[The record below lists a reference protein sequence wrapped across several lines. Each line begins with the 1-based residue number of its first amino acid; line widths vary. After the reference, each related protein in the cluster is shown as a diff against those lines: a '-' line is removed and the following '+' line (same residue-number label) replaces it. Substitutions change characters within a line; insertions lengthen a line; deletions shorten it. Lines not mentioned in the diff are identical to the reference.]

1 MLPTL
6 EHRDL
11 IQSNYQMCRFLFPLH
26 HFSVCNIRICPVL
39 IQLLGQ
45 AQNLHMYTRSNAT
58 GDWTLHMTVSH
69 PSKGSSAPENRS
81 GVMQGM
87 ITPKKMPVHTNSR
100 QKSRSTFVGILVL
113 EGLIQSFAIL
123 WTQHLRTIS
132 TGALCTCSVHWNQW
146 ESRLLPGLSHAH
158 RNYI

>member
-1 MLPTL
+1 MPRESSVSSSWFHKLRKKVTCIFLKSNPSLVFFFLNMLPTL

-26 HFSVCNIRICPVL
+26 HFSVCNIRICSVL

-58 GDWTLHMTVSH
+58 GDWTLYVTVSH
-69 PSKGSSAPENRS
+69 PSKGFSAPENCS

-113 EGLIQSFAIL
+113 EGLI
-123 WTQHLRTIS
+123 
-132 TGALCTCSVHWNQW
+132 
-146 ESRLLPGLSHAH
+146 
-158 RNYI
+158 